1 MQHTLRSEII
11 CKDVGLH
18 TGEQITMRLLP
29 AAEGHGIVF
38 KRVDLGGNNNI
49 PALWDNV
56 TDTQLCTVISNESGA
71 HVGTIEHIMAALRGC
86 GIDNVLIEIDGSE
99 VPIMDGSSTEFVQM
113 IDGVGL
119 KSQSLPR
126 RGIRILKTVSIKQDD
141 KTASLSPSD
150 TCDFDGTIRFAHDSI
165 GTQRYSTQLVN
176 GNFRHDLAEART
188 FGFLQEVEWM
198 RANGLAKGGSLDN
211 AVVLDDGAVMNPDG
225 LRFDDEF
232 IRHKLLDAV
241 GDLYLAGGPILGA
254 YESYKAGHALNNQLL
269 HALFSDATAWEYVE
283 LDKNYQPLVGASE
296 PLLSVKKAVSA

>member
-1 MQHTLRSEII
+1 
-11 CKDVGLH
+11 
-18 TGEQITMRLLP
+18 
-29 AAEGHGIVF
+29 
-38 KRVDLGGNNNI
+38 
-49 PALWDNV
+49 
-56 TDTQLCTVISNESGA
+56 
-71 HVGTIEHIMAALRGC
+71 
-86 GIDNVLIEIDGSE
+86 
-99 VPIMDGSSTEFVQM
+99 
-113 IDGVGL
+113 
-119 KSQSLPR
+119 
-126 RGIRILKTVSIKQDD
+126 
-141 KTASLSPSD
+141 
-150 TCDFDGTIRFAHDSI
+150 
-165 GTQRYSTQLVN
+165 
-176 GNFRHDLAEART
+176 
-188 FGFLQEVEWM
+188 M